1 MTDNEFDVLDELY
14 FVQPF
19 NAILEETQL
28 AESELKEVLSGLLNK
43 GWVKCFGDRQA
54 EMPIAL
60 SELGND
66 LTSYF
71 YLATK
76 EGLLVHN
83 GR

>member
-1 MTDNEFDVLDELY
+1 MTDKEFDVLDELY

-19 NAILEETQL
+19 DAILEETGL
-28 AESELKEVLSGLLNK
+28 AKEELKQVLSGLLNK
-43 GWVKCFGDRQA
+43 GWVKCYGDRQA
-54 EMPIAL
+54 EMPIA
-60 SELGND
+60 SKDLGND

>member
-19 NAILEETQL
+19 NALLEETQL
-28 AESELKEVLSGLLNK
+28 AESELKEVLSGLLSK

-54 EMPIAL
+54 EMPIAPSDL
-60 SELGND
+60 END

>member
-1 MTDNEFDVLDELY
+1 MTDKEFDVLDELY

-19 NAILEETQL
+19 DAILEETGL
-28 AESELKEVLSGLLNK
+28 AKEELKQVLSGLLNK
-43 GWVKCFGDRQA
+43 GWVKCYGDRQA

-60 SELGND
+60 KDLGNN
-66 LTSYF
+66 LNSYF

>member
-1 MTDNEFDVLDELY
+1 MTDMEFDVLDELY

-19 NAILEETQL
+19 DAILEEIELT
-28 AESELKEVLSGLLNK
+28 EDELKKVLTELLNK
-43 GWVKCFGDRQA
+43 GWVKCYGDRQA
-54 EMPIAL
+54 EMPIAPKD
-60 SELGND
+60 LGND
-66 LTSYF
+66 LASYF

>member
-54 EMPIAL
+54 EMPIAPSDL
-60 SELGND
+60 END

>member
-1 MTDNEFDVLDELY
+1 MTDMEFDVLDELY

-19 NAILEETQL
+19 DAILEEIELT
-28 AESELKEVLSGLLNK
+28 EDELKKVLSELLNK
-43 GWVKCFGDRQA
+43 GWVKCYGDRQA
-54 EMPIAL
+54 EMPIAPKD
-60 SELGND
+60 LGNN